1 MDRSD
6 VINLISE
13 SRTQDDYGRWIATKT
28 SKQVM
33 CQVDSITRAEFFE
46 GGRNGLNPEFK
57 FTMFFGDYSG
67 ESIVE
72 YQGKTYAV
80 YRTYLR
86 RTDIIEL
93 YVERKGGT
101 NAIPVTPP
109 TPPVITTWASVA
121 GKKESEGPLKHYF
134 DII

>member
-13 SRTQDDYGRWIATKT
+13 TRTQDEYGRWIATKT

-101 NAIPVTPP
+101 NT
-109 TPPVITTWASVA
+109 
-121 GKKESEGPLKHYF
+121 
-134 DII
+134 

>member
-6 VINLISE
+6 VIKLITIT
-13 SRTQDDYGRWIATKT
+13 RTQDEYGRGIATPTAKE
-28 SKQVM
+28 VY
-33 CQVDSITRAEFFE
+33 CQVGSVSASEFFE
-46 GGRNGLNPEFK
+46 AGRNGLNPEYR

-72 YQGKTYAV
+72 YNGNTYSV

-86 RTDIIEL
+86 KTDTIEL

-101 NAIPVTPP
+101 NGIQGYT
-109 TPPVITTWASVA
+109 
-121 GKKESEGPLKHYF
+121 
-134 DII
+134 

>member
-6 VINLISE
+6 VIKLISMN
-13 SRTQDDYGRWIATKT
+13 RTQDEYGRWVATPTAKE
-28 SKQVM
+28 VF
-33 CQVDSITRAEFFE
+33 CQVDSITRAEFFD

-57 FTMFFGDYSG
+57 FTMFFGDYNG
-67 ESIVE
+67 ESVVE
-72 YQGKTYAV
+72 YADNTYSV

-101 NAIPVTPP
+101 NVIPVT
-109 TPPVITTWASVA
+109 T
-121 GKKESEGPLKHYF
+121 
-134 DII
+134 